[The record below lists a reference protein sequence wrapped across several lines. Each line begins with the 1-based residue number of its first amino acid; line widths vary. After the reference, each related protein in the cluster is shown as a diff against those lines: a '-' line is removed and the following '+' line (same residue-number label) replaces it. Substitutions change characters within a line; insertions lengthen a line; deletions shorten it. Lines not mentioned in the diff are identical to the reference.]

1 MLNRRSRGLAVSRVF
16 CCVGTCARMT
26 KSRVPATACVMY
38 VCPRI
43 PVPYCNDTC
52 LVTRSFNNLG
62 IPKEVSYILRI
73 NYEEEP
79 ASLLTH
85 KRRTGRDIAKE
96 ITLHNNVIFEGQ
108 I

>member
-1 MLNRRSRGLAVSRVF
+1 MLNRRSRGLAVSRVY

-26 KSRVPATACVMY
+26 KSRVPETACVMC

-43 PVPYCNDTC
+43 PEPYCNDTY

-62 IPKEVSYILRI
+62 MLKQVSYILRI
-73 NYEEEP
+73 NYEEEQ
-79 ASLLTH
+79 ASLPTH
-85 KRRTGRDIAKE
+85 KRSTGRVIAQE
-96 ITLHNNVIFEGQ
+96 ITLHNNVVFEGQ